1 MVLALEKDFIGSFVK
16 MSFFDMDTAAYD
28 DRLGCCDCRLE
39 LCLGFGLDFV
49 LQYLSLL
56 RFSVFAC
63 ERERM
68 QLMNLRCRAVF
79 WQPKAPTFV
88 DDVRQ

>member
-1 MVLALEKDFIGSFVK
+1 MLALEKDFIGLVC
-16 MSFFDMDTAAYD
+16 FDVLYLTWTR
-28 DRLGCCDCRLE
+28 RLTMIGWAVATV
-39 LCLGFGLDFV
+39 GLNCVWDLDLTCFAIPQLAPV
-49 LQYLSLL
+49 LSLC
-56 RFSVFAC
+56 V
-63 ERERM
+63 RERM